1 LGKDELLDE
10 KILEMINKVEK
21 PAGTAPLPEQV
32 KKQDDIPPQERTIY
46 TGIKVSGGN
55 WVEFAERLFVENK
68 LAMMVPVEFTEM
80 DQESAKLK
88 YPMEQRPGTIFTD
101 STGEINI
108 LFSNIDEQITNDDVV
123 MIRDKMLAM
132 MVKMNPGIKPQSTGE
147 KEISGKNIAYTE
159 FTHPTI
165 DGKLYNLMYFLEL
178 DGKTLMGIF
187 NCLTK
192 TTKYWKQAAFEMMQ
206 SIRVIVPAKEE

>member
-1 LGKDELLDE
+1 MGKDELLDE

-21 PAGTAPLPEQV
+21 PAGTAPLPEPV
-32 KKQDDIPPQERTIY
+32 KKPDDIPPQERTIY

-55 WVEFAERLFVENK
+55 WVEFAERLFVEDK

-88 YPMEQRPGTIFTD
+88 YPMEQRPGTILTD

-108 LFSNIDEQITNDDVV
+108 LFSNIDEQITNNDVV

-147 KEISGKNIAYTE
+147 KEISGKNVAYAE

-192 TTKYWKQAAFEMMQ
+192 TMKYWKQAAFEMMQ
-206 SIRVIVPAKEE
+206 SIRVLAGTH